1 MATVRHLFGKATV
14 TLAGLAAA
22 AAFCSGC
29 GHQEPS
35 STGGLSQATQKAI
48 SPDQPEADQVYNT
61 LHNAGY
67 TDHIDSL
74 AWERGMYSL
83 NWPYTVPI
91 GACTFMVE
99 VHRSSGHTYV
109 VTYRYSPDGLPIDIG
124 KNTSYSQLVAF
135 AAPRC

>member
-1 MATVRHLFGKATV
+1 MATIRHLCMKATV
-14 TLAGLAAA
+14 TLAGLTAAA
-22 AAFCSGC
+22 ALCSGC
-29 GHQEPS
+29 GQDPS

-109 VTYRYSPDGLPIDIG
+109 VTYRYSPDGLPIDVG
-124 KNTSYSQLVAF
+124 KDTNYDQLVAF

>member
-1 MATVRHLFGKATV
+1 MATIRHLFGKATA
-14 TLAGLAAA
+14 TLAGLATAVTL
-22 AAFCSGC
+22 CSGC
-29 GHQEPS
+29 GQEPS
-35 STGGLSQATQKAI
+35 STGGLSRTATQKAI

-67 TDHIDSL
+67 ADHIDSQS
-74 AWERGMYSL
+74 WKKGKYSL

-99 VHRSSGHTYV
+99 VHRSSGHTHV
-109 VTYRYSPDGLPIDIG
+109 VTYRYSPDGLPIDVG
-124 KNTSYSQLVAF
+124 KDTSYEQLVAF

>member
-1 MATVRHLFGKATV
+1 MATIRHLYMKTTV
-14 TLAGLAAA
+14 TLASLAAA

-61 LHNAGY
+61 LHNTGY
-67 TDHIDSL
+67 TDHIDSPS
-74 AWERGMYSL
+74 WERGLYSL

-99 VHRSSGHTYV
+99 VHRHSSHTYV

-124 KNTSYSQLVAF
+124 KDTSYNQLVAL

>member
-1 MATVRHLFGKATV
+1 MATIRHLFGKATV

-61 LHNAGY
+61 LHNTGY
-67 TDHIDSL
+67 TDHIDSPS
-74 AWERGMYSL
+74 WERGLYSL
-83 NWPYTVPI
+83 NWPDTVPI

-109 VTYRYSPDGLPIDIG
+109 VTYRYSPDGLPIDVG
-124 KNTSYSQLVAF
+124 KDTNYDQLVAF

>member
-1 MATVRHLFGKATV
+1 MATVRHLCMKATV

-29 GHQEPS
+29 GQDSS
-35 STGGLSQATQKAI
+35 STGGLSRTATQTV

-67 TDHIDSL
+67 ADHIDSL
-74 AWERGMYSL
+74 AWKRGLYSL
-83 NWPYTVPI
+83 NWPYTVPV
-91 GACTFMVE
+91 GTCTFMVE
-99 VHRSSGHTYV
+99 VHRSSGHTHV
-109 VTYRYSPDGLPIDIG
+109 VTYRYSPDGLPIDVG
-124 KNTSYSQLVAF
+124 KDTSYSQLVAF

>member
-1 MATVRHLFGKATV
+1 MATIRHLCMKATV

-22 AAFCSGC
+22 VALCSGC

-61 LHNAGY
+61 LHNTGY
-67 TDHIDSL
+67 TDHIDSPS
-74 AWERGMYSL
+74 WERGLYSL

-124 KNTSYSQLVAF
+124 KDTSYNQLVAF

>member
-1 MATVRHLFGKATV
+1 MATIRHLCMKATV

-22 AAFCSGC
+22 VALCSGC

-35 STGGLSQATQKAI
+35 STGGLSQTTQKAI

-61 LHNAGY
+61 LHNTGY

-74 AWERGMYSL
+74 SWERGLYSL

-99 VHRSSGHTYV
+99 VHRHSGHTHV
-109 VTYRYSPDGLPIDIG
+109 VTYRYSPDGLPIDVG
-124 KNTSYSQLVAF
+124 KDTNYDQLVAF
-135 AAPRC
+135 ASPRC

>member
-1 MATVRHLFGKATV
+1 MATVRHLCMKATV

-22 AAFCSGC
+22 VTLCSGC
-29 GHQEPS
+29 SQEPS
-35 STGGLSQATQKAI
+35 STGGLSRTATQTV

-67 TDHIDSL
+67 ADHIDSL
-74 AWERGMYSL
+74 AWKRGLYSL

-99 VHRSSGHTYV
+99 VHRSSGHTHV
-109 VTYRYSPDGLPIDIG
+109 VTYRYSPDGLPIDVG
-124 KNTSYSQLVAF
+124 KDTNYSQLVAF
-135 AAPRC
+135 ASPRC

>member
-1 MATVRHLFGKATV
+1 MATVRHLCMKATV

-22 AAFCSGC
+22 VTLCSGC

-35 STGGLSQATQKAI
+35 STGGLSRTATQTV

-67 TDHIDSL
+67 ADHIDSL
-74 AWERGMYSL
+74 AWKRGLYSL

-99 VHRSSGHTYV
+99 VHRSSGHTHV
-109 VTYRYSPDGLPIDIG
+109 VTYRYSPDGLPIDVG
-124 KNTSYSQLVAF
+124 KDTSYSQLVAF
-135 AAPRC
+135 ASPRC

>member
-1 MATVRHLFGKATV
+1 MATIRHLCMKATV
-14 TLAGLAAA
+14 TLASLAAA
-22 AAFCSGC
+22 VTLCSGC
-29 GHQEPS
+29 SQEPS

-99 VHRSSGHTYV
+99 VHRHSGHTYV

-124 KNTSYSQLVAF
+124 KDTSYNQLVAL